1 MSDNEHYVN
10 RDQWGRP
17 LFFFGSFSAPASPS
31 SQRLGVGCVNFF
43 LALVDRNLAA

>member
-10 RDQWGRP
+10 RDPWAG
-17 LFFFGSFSAPASPS
+17 LCSFSVRFRRRRAPP

-43 LALVDRNLAA
+43 LALADRNFAA